1 MASDLIISK
10 DSGKKSSQE
19 QIIELQMQIHSL
31 KTSKSEHEKAEK
43 RFLGLLESA
52 PDAIVIS
59 DREGRI
65 VMVNSQTS
73 KLFGYDHKELVGESL
88 EILLPESIRDR
99 HTAHRQAYTKNPHT
113 RPMGIGLELLAR
125 RKDGS
130 EFPVEI
136 SLSPL
141 IEPDGL
147 LITAIIRDITE
158 RKTAETALKEAYKR
172 LHLLNEELERRVE
185 ERTAELTEANRSLQQ
200 LVEKVRKQ
208 AELLDKAQDAIILLD
223 LQGRIRY
230 WNRSA
235 ERLYGWTAHEAEGR
249 LISELVHNG
258 NPQVSASGVKSE
270 GVLETRQMT
279 RDGKALIVEC
289 RWKLMRDDQDQPESV
304 LLVNTDITEKKK
316 LSEQFLRAQRMESV
330 GTLASGMAHD
340 LNNALT
346 PILISVKLLYNE
358 LRDNEKLL
366 PLLSAIESGAQ
377 RGADMVRQVLSFARG
392 IEGERIAIQLRHIIT
407 DLRKILIQTFP
418 KSIKIKADIP
428 KDLWPVLG
436 DPTQLYQVLMNL
448 CVNSRDAMSD
458 GGTLT
463 IEAQNIT
470 LDENYSRM
478 HLEARP
484 GRYTLIKVTDS
495 GVGIP
500 QEILGRIF
508 EPFFTTKEQGK
519 GTGLG
524 LSTVIAIIKSHGG
537 FVDVYSEKDK
547 GTQFKVYIPAAELY
561 LDQETK
567 QEQPEIPVGNG
578 ELILIVEDELAIREI
593 TKVTLESYGYR
604 TLSATD
610 GTEAVAVYAKNMEQ
624 VRVVVMDMMMPNLD
638 GSSTAKILKKMNP
651 EVKIIGTS
659 GLASNEKVL
668 ENCNDFLLK
677 PYTAERLLQKI
688 ASHLK

>member
-1 MASDLIISK
+1 MASDSTT
-10 DSGKKSSQE
+10 SQKSAKESLE
-19 QIIELQMQIHSL
+19 ERLKELEAQVHSL
-31 KTSKSEHEKAEK
+31 KLSQSEHEKAEK

-52 PDAIVIS
+52 PDAIVIADS
-59 DREGRI
+59 SGRI
-65 VMVNSQTS
+65 VLANSQTS
-73 KLFGYDHKELVGESL
+73 KLFGYDPRELLGESI
-88 EILLPESIRDR
+88 EILLPENLRNR
-99 HTAHRQAYTKNPHT
+99 HTAHRQQYASNPHT
-113 RPMGIGLELLAR
+113 RPMGSGLELLAR

-141 IEPDGL
+141 TEPDGL
-147 LITAIIRDITE
+147 LITSIIRDVTE
-158 RKTAETALKEAYKR
+158 RKHAEASLKEAYKR
-172 LHLLNEELERRVE
+172 LHLLNEDLERRVE
-185 ERTAELTEANRSLQQ
+185 ERTAKLQQ

-223 LQGRIRY
+223 LHGKILY

-235 ERLYGWTAHEAEGR
+235 ERLYGWTSQEAEGR

-258 NPQVSASGVKSE
+258 DPKVSTSGVKTE
-270 GVLETRQMT
+270 GVLETRQLT

-289 RWKLMRDDQDQPESV
+289 RWKLMQDDQDRPESI

-346 PILISVKLLYNE
+346 PILISVRLLHNE
-358 LRDNEKLL
+358 LGDNERLAS
-366 PLLSAIESGAQ
+366 LLSVIESGAQ

-392 IEGERIAIQLRHIIT
+392 VEGERIAIQMRHIIT

-418 KSIKIKADIP
+418 KSIRIKADIP

-448 CVNSRDAMSD
+448 CVNSRDAMSE

-463 IEAQNIT
+463 IEAQNVT

-495 GVGIP
+495 GTGIP
-500 QEILGRIF
+500 QEILSRIF

-537 FVDVYSEKDK
+537 FVDVYSEKEK

-561 LDQETK
+561 LDQHLK
-567 QEQPEIPVGNG
+567 QERPAIPTGNG
-578 ELILIVEDELAIREI
+578 EVILVVEDETAIREI
-593 TKVTLESYGYR
+593 TKVTLEAYGYK
-604 TLSATD
+604 TLLATD
-610 GTEAVAVYAKNMEQ
+610 GTEAVAVYARNMEQ

-638 GSSTAKILKKMNP
+638 GPSTAKILRKMNP

-659 GLASNEKVL
+659 GLASSEKAL

-677 PYTAERLLQKI
+677 PYTAEKLLQKI
-688 ASHLK
+688 AGHL

>member
-1 MASDLIISK
+1 MASDLITLQ
-10 DSGKKSSQE
+10 KSEKESLEE
-19 QIIELQMQIHSL
+19 QVIELRREIECL
-31 KTSKSEHEKAEK
+31 KTSQSEHQKAEK

-52 PDAIVIS
+52 PNAIVIT
-59 DREGRI
+59 DQQGKI
-65 VMVNSQTS
+65 VLVNSQTS
-73 KLFGYDHKELVGESL
+73 KLFGYNPKELVGEHL
-88 EILLPESIRDR
+88 EILLPESLRDK
-99 HTAHRQAYTKNPHT
+99 HTAHRQSYVGNPHT

-125 RKDGS
+125 RRDGS
-130 EFPVEI
+130 NFPVEI

-141 IEPDGL
+141 KEDDGL

-158 RKTAETALKEAYKR
+158 RKAAEAALKEAYNR

-200 LVEKVRKQ
+200 LVEKVHKQ

-223 LQGRIRY
+223 LNGKILY

-235 ERLYGWTAHEAEGR
+235 ERLYGWTSQEAEGH
-249 LISELVHNG
+249 LLSELVQNG
-258 NPQVSASGVKSE
+258 DPKMSTTGVKTE
-270 GVLETRQMT
+270 GVLETRQLT
-279 RDGKALIVEC
+279 RNGKALIVEC
-289 RWKLMRDDQDQPESV
+289 RWKLMCDDQDQPESI

-316 LSEQFLRAQRMESV
+316 LSEQFLRAQRMESI

-346 PILISVKLLYNE
+346 PILMSVRLLYNE
-358 LRDNEKLL
+358 LGNNEKYTS
-366 PLLSAIESGAQ
+366 LLSIIESGAQ
-377 RGADMVRQVLSFARG
+377 RGTDMVRQVLSFARG
-392 IEGERIAIQLRHIIT
+392 VDGERIAVQLRHIIT

-418 KSIKIKADIP
+418 KSIWIKTEIP

-448 CVNSRDAMSD
+448 CVNSRDAMSE

-463 IEAQNIT
+463 IEAQNVT

-478 HLEARP
+478 HLEAHP

-495 GVGIP
+495 GTGIP
-500 QEILGRIF
+500 QELLSRIF

-524 LSTVIAIIKSHGG
+524 LSTVLAIIKSHGG
-537 FVDVYSEKDK
+537 FVDVYSETGK

-561 LDQETK
+561 IDQEK
-567 QEQPEIPVGNG
+567 QERPAIPTGNG
-578 ELILIVEDELAIREI
+578 ELILIVEDEIAIREI
-593 TKVTLESYGYR
+593 TKVTLESYGYK

-610 GTEAVAVYAKNMEQ
+610 GTEAVAIYAKNMDQ
-624 VRVVVMDMMMPNLD
+624 IRVVVMDMMMPNLD
-638 GSSTAKILKKMNP
+638 GVSTAKILRKMNS

-659 GLASNEKVL
+659 GLASNQKAL
-668 ENCNDFLLK
+668 ESCDDFLLK

-688 ASHLK
+688 AGYL

>member
-1 MASDLIISK
+1 MASDLTTSR
-10 DSGKKSSQE
+10 KSAKESLEERVKELQE
-19 QIIELQMQIHSL
+19 QVHSL
-31 KTSKSEHEKAEK
+31 KLSQSEHEKAEK

-52 PDAIVIS
+52 PDAIVIADS
-59 DREGRI
+59 SGRI
-65 VMVNSQTS
+65 VLTNGQTS
-73 KLFGYDHKELVGESL
+73 KLFGYDRRELLGERL
-88 EILLPESIRDR
+88 EILLPENLRDR
-99 HTAHRQAYTKNPHT
+99 HVAHRQEYASNPHT
-113 RPMGIGLELLAR
+113 RPMGSGLELLAR

-141 IEPDGL
+141 TEPEGM

-158 RKTAETALKEAYKR
+158 RKHAEASLKEAYKR
-172 LHLLNEELERRVE
+172 LHLLNEDLERRVE
-185 ERTAELTEANRSLQQ
+185 ERTAKLRQ

-223 LQGRIRY
+223 PHGKILY

-235 ERLYGWTAHEAEGR
+235 ERLYGWTSQEAEGR
-249 LISELVHNG
+249 LVSELIHNG
-258 NPQVSASGVKSE
+258 DPKVSTSGVKTE
-270 GVLETRQMT
+270 GVLETRQLT

-289 RWKLMRDDQDQPESV
+289 RWKLMRDDQDRPESI

-346 PILISVKLLYNE
+346 PILISVRLLRNE
-358 LRDNEKLL
+358 LGDDERLVS
-366 PLLSAIESGAQ
+366 LLSVIESGAQ

-392 IEGERIAIQLRHIIT
+392 VEGERIAIQMRHIIT

-418 KSIKIKADIP
+418 KSIRIKADIP

-448 CVNSRDAMSD
+448 CVNSRDAMSE

-463 IEAQNIT
+463 IEAQNVT

-495 GVGIP
+495 GTGIP
-500 QEILGRIF
+500 QELLSRIF

-537 FVDVYSEKDK
+537 FVDVYSEQEK

-561 LDQETK
+561 LDQEFK
-567 QEQPEIPVGNG
+567 QERPAIPTGNG
-578 ELILIVEDELAIREI
+578 ELILVVEDEMAIREI
-593 TKVTLESYGYR
+593 TKVTLESYGYK
-604 TLSATD
+604 TLLATD
-610 GTEAVAVYAKNMEQ
+610 GTEAVAVYARNLEQ

-638 GSSTAKILKKMNP
+638 GPSTAKILRKMNP

-659 GLASNEKVL
+659 GLASNEKAL

-677 PYTAERLLQKI
+677 PYTAEKLLQKI
-688 ASHLK
+688 ASYL